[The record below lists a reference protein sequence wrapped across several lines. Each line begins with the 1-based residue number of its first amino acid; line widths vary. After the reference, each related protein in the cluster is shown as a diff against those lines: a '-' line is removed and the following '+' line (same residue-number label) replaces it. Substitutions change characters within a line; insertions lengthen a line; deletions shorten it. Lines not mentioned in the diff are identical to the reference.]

1 MAELN
6 FKEIELKWQETWDK
20 AKIFE
25 ADSKPGKK
33 KYYTH
38 FTYPYVNAY
47 PHLGHFYTLMR
58 PEAIA
63 RFKRMQGYNV
73 LMPQG
78 WHATGSPIV
87 NAAQRVK
94 EREPKQI
101 HILAEMGI
109 TDEAHLKKFENAGYW
124 IEYFMPEFKKDFKRI
139 GISIDWRREYFTTSL
154 NPHYDKFVRWQFN
167 KLKEK
172 NYVRVGKFPVV
183 YCPKENAP
191 VSDHARSEGE
201 GEVPQEF
208 TLLKHKY
215 QDGFIVTA
223 TLRPETCLG
232 ITNLF
237 IGPNVEY
244 VKAKINDSKNIK
256 KTETWYLSK
265 EAVEKLT
272 NQEFLIEIL
281 SNVHGKDF
289 IGKHAELFTG
299 EKIMI
304 LPAEF
309 CNPNL
314 GTGIVHSCP
323 SDSPDDWIV
332 LKDFQ
337 ENKKECEK
345 FGLNQEEIKNIVA
358 KPVLHTPGYGDV
370 PAIKMIEE
378 FKIKTRHES
387 SKIEEAKKALYKK
400 SFYESTMNSRYND
413 SRYFSRDYSGM
424 KVTEAKDKIK
434 QDLINKNIADRFY
447 ELTGKVVCRCLTPCT
462 VKIVADQWFIAYG
475 DEEWKKDAT
484 ECLKQMKLY
493 PEKSRTQLEY
503 TIGWLHEWACTRE
516 EGLGTRLPWD
526 EKWLIESLS
535 DSTIYLAFDTIAHL
549 LQKVN
554 PKLLND
560 KVFDYIFLGKDSEE
574 ARKIKNIDKIR
585 QEFDYW
591 YPYDFNSS
599 GKDLIQN
606 HLTFALF
613 NHTACFP
620 KDKWPVGYGINGW
633 VMVDGKKMSKSLGN
647 FILLR
652 DLPDKYCVDA
662 SRITVLSGGE
672 EMDDPNFDSE
682 FAKSMKNKLQALYDF
697 SIANYSQESVQQT
710 EKQEKNQT
718 AQKKTKVDAW
728 FESELNSVIKDTT
741 ELMELTL
748 FRSAI
753 QRGYFDLQQT
763 IRWYLKRSSNDP
775 NKKLLNKAIETQLLL
790 LAPFAPFICEEIWQ
804 KLGKNPSKAENKDTA
819 VVGKKFISLA
829 KWPDYNEKKIKSE
842 LNAVENLIRNTEYD
856 LNEVIKLSKVEKPAL
871 IQLFVAHSWKYSLFA
886 ELKKLTLE
894 TKNPGQILKKVM
906 QLEQF
911 RKYGQEI
918 SRFLPRLV
926 GSGKIPNEVL
936 SQKLE
941 YISLLDAQQFFEKA
955 FNCKF
960 EVIKAEDTKE
970 QKAMQAA
977 PGKAAI
983 VVK

>member
-1 MAELN
+1 M
-6 FKEIELKWQETWDK
+6 
-20 AKIFE
+20 
-25 ADSKPGKK
+25 
-33 KYYTH
+33 
-38 FTYPYVNAY
+38 
-47 PHLGHFYTLMR
+47 
-58 PEAIA
+58 
-63 RFKRMQGYNV
+63 
-73 LMPQG
+73 
-78 WHATGSPIV
+78 
-87 NAAQRVK
+87 
-94 EREPKQI
+94 
-101 HILAEMGI
+101 
-109 TDEAHLKKFENAGYW
+109 
-124 IEYFMPEFKKDFKRI
+124 
-139 GISIDWRREYFTTSL
+139 
-154 NPHYDKFVRWQFN
+154 
-167 KLKEK
+167 
-172 NYVRVGKFPVV
+172 
-183 YCPKENAP
+183 
-191 VSDHARSEGE
+191 
-201 GEVPQEF
+201 
-208 TLLKHKY
+208 
-215 QDGFIVTA
+215 
-223 TLRPETCLG
+223 
-232 ITNLF
+232 
-237 IGPNVEY
+237 
-244 VKAKINDSKNIK
+244 
-256 KTETWYLSK
+256 
-265 EAVEKLT
+265 
-272 NQEFLIEIL
+272 
-281 SNVHGKDF
+281 
-289 IGKHAELFTG
+289 
-299 EKIMI
+299 
-304 LPAEF
+304 
-309 CNPNL
+309 
-314 GTGIVHSCP
+314 
-323 SDSPDDWIV
+323 
-332 LKDFQ
+332 
-337 ENKKECEK
+337 
-345 FGLNQEEIKNIVA
+345 
-358 KPVLHTPGYGDV
+358 
-370 PAIKMIEE
+370 
-378 FKIKTRHES
+378 
-387 SKIEEAKKALYKK
+387 
-400 SFYESTMNSRYND
+400 
-413 SRYFSRDYSGM
+413 
-424 KVTEAKDKIK
+424 
-434 QDLINKNIADRFY
+434 
-447 ELTGKVVCRCLTPCT
+447 
-462 VKIVADQWFIAYG
+462 
-475 DEEWKKDAT
+475 
-484 ECLKQMKLY
+484 
-493 PEKSRTQLEY
+493 
-503 TIGWLHEWACTRE
+503 
-516 EGLGTRLPWD
+516 
-526 EKWLIESLS
+526 
-535 DSTIYLAFDTIAHL
+535 
-549 LQKVN
+549 
-554 PKLLND
+554 ND